1 VIFFEIAAEILRM
14 AAADQLMRRGVGDPD
29 VDRRNTARIKEIIG
43 AIGWPTRSKVGEQAE
58 HMAWLLVQHA
68 DLAAEFQK
76 ECLALMSVEPATEV
90 CRSHLAYLEDRV
102 RVAEHRPQRF
112 GTQFRVGE
120 SGDLESDPIEDPEK
134 LDERRAS
141 AGLEPFAVY
150 RDRTR
155 QVAASSQLKR
165 PTRRFVRLRW
175 PFAAKLGGVGDQR
188 VDRLRSVPLF
198 SGCSDKDLSF
208 IASRVDEVDVPAG
221 KTLCKM
227 GESGGDFFIILEG
240 KADVDAERGGGAL
253 GPGDFFG
260 EIALIDNGP
269 RTATVR
275 SATPMRMLVLGH
287 AQFRDVLHQNGE
299 IAVKILR
306 AVTQRLRAA
315 TPLPTG

>member
-1 VIFFEIAAEILRM
+1 
-14 AAADQLMRRGVGDPD
+14 VGD
-29 VDRRNTARIKEIIG
+29 
-43 AIGWPTRSKVGEQAE
+43 
-58 HMAWLLVQHA
+58 L
-68 DLAAEFQK
+68 
-76 ECLALMSVEPATEV
+76 
-90 CRSHLAYLEDRV
+90 
-102 RVAEHRPQRF
+102 
-112 GTQFRVGE
+112 
-120 SGDLESDPIEDPEK
+120 
-134 LDERRAS
+134 
-141 AGLEPFAVY
+141 
-150 RDRTR
+150 
-155 QVAASSQLKR
+155 
-165 PTRRFVRLRW
+165 
-175 PFAAKLGGVGDQR
+175 R

-198 SGCSDKDLSF
+198 SACSDKDLSF

-221 KTLCKM
+221 KTLCKV

-240 KADVDAERGGGAL
+240 KAEVDADRGSGAL